1 MLVVPPRI
9 EAMADFLLR
18 DIDERVAERI
28 KEMARQKGWPLN
40 DVILLLIKQALGLVD
55 PEPAPVPGDIARLTG
70 AWSDDEARAFEE
82 AMSAMTSLPD
92 DAPAYLVEDMRRK
105 KEAGG

>member
-1 MLVVPPRI
+1 
-9 EAMADFLLR
+9 MADFLLR
-18 DIDERVAERI
+18 DIDERIAERI

-40 DVILLLIKQALGLVD
+40 DVILLLIKQALGIVE

-92 DAPAYLVEDMRRK
+92 DAPAYLVEEQRRK
-105 KEAGG
+105 REAGG

>member
-40 DVILLLIKQALGLVD
+40 DVILLLIKQALGIVE

>member
-40 DVILLLIKQALGLVD
+40 DVILHLIKQALGIIE
-55 PEPAPVPGDIARLTG
+55 PEPAPEPGDIARLTG
-70 AWSDDEARAFEE
+70 SWNDDESRAFAE
-82 AMSAMTSLPD
+82 AMAALNSLPD
-92 DAPAYLVEDMRRK
+92 DAPSYMADAK
-105 KEAGG
+105 KKPGG